1 MSTEPAMF
9 LQVWILTEEQKT
21 ILPRP
26 LKMAAL
32 KNLTI
37 NEDACSLCFDK
48 KANTQLLPCKHK

>member
-1 MSTEPAMF
+1 MF